1 MTGQELCITPCVGKS
16 RAGTS
21 GHLLM
26 VAQPM
31 GLWRQLAT
39 AVRRARVGRPG
50 SLTAQDSVR
59 SVIVGTTFLLLTANA
74 FGQSQLTIRA
84 IDLLPN
90 APSTYQMR
98 DWHTVATNFDTLAF
112 DATAT
117 GQYYPLV
124 KIDNSPQSQQL
135 QTSFGLAAY
144 VGETR
149 TFGETGEPVHE
160 AITSLAAVLGGTLVG
175 IDKTAGAYNWVSMT
189 REYYVNRNS
198 QFVVLNTPFS
208 ASGGSA
214 WYDIYPNM
222 LFYSIADRYPDESY
236 FAPILNQIDQRFY
249 DAVGVLTANGSA
261 PNFNYTAY
269 NFRTRQPVYNGVWR
283 EPDMGMG
290 MAWMHHAA
298 YWRNQ
303 DTNPA
308 LAAQYL
314 TAVDWA
320 LSYYQQ
326 TTSNP
331 DYEIMAP
338 FGAYTAARM
347 NAEHGRN
354 YDIQKLVNW
363 VFDRSVAR
371 PTKIMIGGGPW
382 GGQDVGGLMGFTV
395 PNVSD
400 VRGYAFSM
408 NTFATAMP
416 MVPLARYEDRY
427 SRDIGKW
434 MLNTASAARLFYA
447 NAHSNAN
454 QSSEFWT
461 GDPQSAIAYEGLRH
475 HWLGGEFDGEELYAA
490 GDPLTYGWGPETDF
504 GLYGSA
510 MTGVFGSIIKTTNV
524 DKVLQL
530 DLLATDF
537 YRGSAYSTYLY
548 YNPHAASASVAIEL
562 GNDQLVDLYDA
573 AANRFVARG
582 VSGTTYFD
590 VAADDAVMLVK
601 IPAGGKQTFAGRQ
614 MLIDGVVV
622 DFNAAQLP
630 GNLVRNADVDT
641 ASTSNPNR
649 PGFWH
654 GSINANWSTA
664 EAVSPTHSLEV
675 TDTSVSR
682 SEEWRSFAN
691 AIPDGTDRTLN
702 LRWFWKS
709 DTNDEF
715 IARLRLSGDEVLGV
729 DLTHP
734 VASHLFTITGTS
746 GEFELFEAAIPL
758 PAGIHSFDLTY
769 ISGAANSAVG
779 SLFIDDISASLLPT
793 SAFFMLESDFNGDG
807 AVDGADL
814 AVWQQGYG
822 THFDGADFTAWQ
834 RNYRPVGGGISALQ
848 TVVPEPS
855 AFVLAGFI
863 SAVLLCGSRAEVH
876 RLRSIQN
883 Q

>member
-1 MTGQELCITPCVGKS
+1 MTGLNSSVMPCGGS
-16 RAGTS
+16 RHVFDARHAMPLSFCTAIF
-21 GHLLM
+21 L
-26 VAQPM
+26 
-31 GLWRQLAT
+31 LAT
-39 AVRRARVGRPG
+39 IAY
-50 SLTAQDSVR
+50 
-59 SVIVGTTFLLLTANA
+59 
-74 FGQSQLTIRA
+74 GQTQLSIRG

-98 DWHTVATNFDTLAF
+98 DWRTVATNFDNLAF
-112 DATAT
+112 NTTAT
-117 GQYYPLV
+117 GQYLPIV
-124 KIDNSPQSQQL
+124 KIDNSPQSSQL
-135 QTSFGLAAY
+135 QQSFGLAAY
-144 VGETR
+144 VGDPR

-160 AITSLAAVLGGTLVG
+160 AVTSLAAVLGSTLVG
-175 IDKTAGAYNWVSMT
+175 IDKTAGQYNWVSMT

-208 ASGGSA
+208 ASGDSA

-222 LFYSIADRYPDESY
+222 LFYSIADRYPDEAY

-249 DAVGVLTANGSA
+249 DAVGVMTANGSS

-269 NFRTRQPVYNGVWR
+269 NFRTRQPVYNGTWR

-290 MAWMHHAA
+290 MAWMQHAA
-298 YWRNQ
+298 YWRKQ
-303 DTNPA
+303 DANPA
-308 LAAQYL
+308 LAAQHL

-326 TTSNP
+326 TSTNP

-347 NAEHGRN
+347 NAEHGGN
-354 YDIQKLVNW
+354 YDIQKMVNW
-363 VFDRSVAR
+363 VFDRSNAR
-371 PTKIMIGGGPW
+371 PTKIMISGEQW

-395 PNVSD
+395 PNTSD

-434 MLNTASAARLFYA
+434 MLNASNAARLFYA

-490 GDPLTYGWGPETDF
+490 GDPLTYGWGPHTDF
-504 GLYGSA
+504 ALYGSA
-510 MTGVFGSIIKTTNV
+510 MAGVFGSIIKTTNV
-524 DKVLQL
+524 EKVLQL

-537 YRGSAYSTYLY
+537 YRGPAHSTFLY
-548 YNPHAASASVAIEL
+548 YNPHTATASVAIDL
-562 GNDQLVDLYDA
+562 GSDQLYDLYDA
-573 AANRFVARG
+573 AANRFISRG
-582 VSGTTYFD
+582 VAGNTYFD
-590 VAADDAVMLVK
+590 VAADNAVMLVK
-601 IPAGGKQTFAGRQ
+601 IPAGGKQTFNGRQ
-614 MLIDGVVV
+614 MLVDGVVV
-622 DFNAAQLP
+622 DYNAAQLP

-654 GSINANWSTA
+654 GSTNAKWSTA

-675 TDTSVSR
+675 TDTSVTR

-691 AIPDGTDRTLN
+691 PIPDGTDRTLN
-702 LRWFWKS
+702 LRWFWKA
-709 DTNDEF
+709 DTDDEF

-729 DLTHP
+729 DLTN
-734 VASHLFTITGTS
+734 AIESHLFSITGTS
-746 GEFELFEAAIPL
+746 EEFELFEATIPI
-758 PAGIHSFDLTY
+758 PDGIHSFDLTF
-769 ISGAANSAVG
+769 ISGTSVGALG
-779 SLFIDDISASLLPT
+779 SLFIDDISASILPM
-793 SAFFMLESDFNGDG
+793 SAFLMFASDFSGDG
-807 AVDGADL
+807 FVDAADL
-814 AVWQQGYG
+814 AIWQQGYG
-822 THFDGADFTAWQ
+822 TNFDGADFLAWQ
-834 RNYRPVGGGISALQ
+834 RNYRPSSGSVSALRAA
-848 TVVPEPS
+848 VPEPS
-855 AFVLAGFI
+855 AIILALML
-863 SAVLLCGSRAEVH
+863 SASTLD
-876 RLRSIQN
+876 LRIRHN
-883 Q
+883 H